1 MAGNIIPAI
10 ATTNAMTAGLCVLQ
24 AFKVLK
30 DDYDHAKMVF
40 LERSGVR
47 AINSDSLRPPNP
59 FCAVCSVAQGKIV
72 VDLERATLN
81 DLVEDIIRGKLG
93 YTEEFS
99 INTDAGMIY
108 DPDLDDNLSKK
119 LVDLGVQ
126 AETLLTIIDEEDDS
140 PFVNLELVVGSA
152 KTGDGKTIT
161 LARDIEIPKKPKQVP
176 VEKPAVD
183 GTISNGVIGK
193 RKRAADETTLNGE
206 PDAKRLAATNG
217 TGNEPIVLDDP
228 DTGAILIDDD

>member
-59 FCAVCSVAQGKIV
+59 FCAVCSVAQAKIM

-93 YTEEFS
+93 YPEDFS

-108 DPDLDDNLSKK
+108 DPDLDDNLPKK
-119 LVDLGVQ
+119 LVDLGIQ
-126 AETLLTIIDEEDDS
+126 AETLLTIIDNDDDDT
-140 PFVNLELVVGSA
+140 FVNLEMVVEG
-152 KTGDGKTIT
+152 
-161 LARDIEIPKKPKQVP
+161 R
-176 VEKPAVD
+176 
-183 GTISNGVIGK
+183 
-193 RKRAADETTLNGE
+193 
-206 PDAKRLAATNG
+206 
-217 TGNEPIVLDDP
+217 
-228 DTGAILIDDD
+228 